1 MGSGPLGGL
10 DEAQKKKKCFQQNFG
25 IVTSFA
31 SNHFVS
37 SNDQSD
43 KIFTTLTYDCSLMN
57 CTLRTARGYARKDNL
72 LPYLAVVNC
81 KV

>member
-10 DEAQKKKKCFQQNFG
+10 DEAPPKKCFQQNFG

-37 SNDQSD
+37 SNGQSD
-43 KIFTTLTYDCSLMN
+43 KIFTTLTYYCSLMN
-57 CTLRTARGYARKDNL
+57 CMLRTAQGHAYKDNL
-72 LPYLAVVNC
+72 FLNLTVINC

>member
-10 DEAQKKKKCFQQNFG
+10 DEAPKKCFQQNFG

-43 KIFTTLTYDCSLMN
+43 KIFTTLTYDCS
-57 CTLRTARGYARKDNL
+57 
-72 LPYLAVVNC
+72 
-81 KV
+81 